1 LPNNNEFYKRF
12 PQNMKNKNCIFIYYK
27 NLQKQPN
34 QEWLDKRKEFKKIKD
49 FEGIIIYEYLFF

>member
-1 LPNNNEFYKRF
+1 
-12 PQNMKNKNCIFIYYK
+12 MKNKNCIFIYYK